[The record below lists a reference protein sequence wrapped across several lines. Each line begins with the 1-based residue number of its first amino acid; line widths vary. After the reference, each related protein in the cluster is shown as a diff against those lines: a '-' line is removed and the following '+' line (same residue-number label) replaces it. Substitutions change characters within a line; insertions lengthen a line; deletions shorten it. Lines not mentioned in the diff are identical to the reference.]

1 MLNNWCFCLQM
12 MWAADFDEEVIRRLE
27 ENCLEPLLV
36 DLSNG
41 SSCEVKE
48 VHRISSSTRIKPKT
62 RKSYRRNGEICG
74 ACHPGMKSST
84 RNHLCGLS
92 GATIWARPQQ
102 MPHPSANVLAKSG
115 DYELPIFC
123 VAAILIINRHKIIR
137 GTRSIDDAI
146 KVSSISDLLYFI
158 KFSPLCN
165 SYGYLFSWVFF
176 RCSMIIYSK

>member
-1 MLNNWCFCLQM
+1 MLILLNQNLVMLDNWCSCLQM
-12 MWAADFDEEVIRRLE
+12 MWAADFDEEAVRRLE

-41 SSCEVKE
+41 LSCEVKE
-48 VHRISSSTRIKPKT
+48 VHRTNSSTRRKPKA
-62 RKSYRRNGEICG
+62 RKSHRRNGEICG

-84 RNHLCGLS
+84 RNNLCGLS

-102 MPHPSANVLAKSG
+102 MPHPSADVLAKSG
-115 DYELPIFC
+115 EYELPIFC

-146 KVSSISDLLYFI
+146 KASS
-158 KFSPLCN
+158 N
-165 SYGYLFSWVFF
+165 S
-176 RCSMIIYSK
+176 